1 MGKWVRRLRKDGGC
15 KKEWPCLWG
24 LSPSY
29 CANDGEDP
37 GACSYLCLHPGES
50 EKRRVIEHEAKASVD
65 I

>member
-1 MGKWVRRLRKDGGC
+1 MPAV

-37 GACSYLCLHPGES
+37 GARSYLRLHPGES
-50 EKRRVIEHEAKASVD
+50 EKRRVTEHEAKASVD